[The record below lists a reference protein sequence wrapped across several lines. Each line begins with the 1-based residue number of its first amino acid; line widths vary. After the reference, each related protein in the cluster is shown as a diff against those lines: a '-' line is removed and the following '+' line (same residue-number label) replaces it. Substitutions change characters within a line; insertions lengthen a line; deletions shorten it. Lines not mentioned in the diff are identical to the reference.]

1 LEKDALLAR
10 IESARGGWPRR
21 HRSHLTAGFAAVAV
35 AVALVIMVPART
47 GPVPELT
54 ARGAAGFTLVVRC
67 GDREPGECRA
77 GDRLVFDFGAEPPA
91 GHAALFARVA
101 AGQIIW
107 YLPADE
113 AAPGVDLSVRANQGV
128 LDRVAVID
136 DTYAPGTYELFA
148 VVSPQPLTRA
158 DIRAFAQGNRLV
170 APPEVRIESRT
181 FVLREEPSR

>member
-1 LEKDALLAR
+1 
-10 IESARGGWPRR
+10 
-21 HRSHLTAGFAAVAV
+21 
-35 AVALVIMVPART
+35 
-47 GPVPELT
+47 
-54 ARGAAGFTLVVRC
+54 
-67 GDREPGECRA
+67 
-77 GDRLVFDFGAEPPA
+77 
-91 GHAALFARVA
+91 
-101 AGQIIW
+101 
-107 YLPADE
+107 
-113 AAPGVDLSVRANQGV
+113 V